1 MTASL
6 WEFALEFYGRPGVS
20 AACLT
25 LQDEAGID
33 VIELLAAI
41 YADCRGQPLNRE
53 DIADLRQK
61 MAVWRQ
67 SVVVPLRSVRRFLRA
82 PLAGHEGEKEELRAL
97 VKGAELEAEK
107 LQLMLAKDW
116 LQRREVRDG
125 SPLRQVMTDML
136 DLGLAGGELPA
147 PVERAIA
154 ILLVARASANVMG

>member
-33 VIELLAAI
+33 VIEMIVAI
-41 YADCRGQPLNRE
+41 YADCHGEPLDRE
-53 DIADLRQK
+53 GILELRQK

-82 PLAGHEGEKEELRAL
+82 PLAEHEGEKEKLRAL
-97 VKGAELEAEK
+97 VKGVELEAEK
-107 LQLMLAKDW
+107 LQLALAENW
-116 LQRREVRDG
+116 LQRREARDG

-136 DLGLAGGELPA
+136 NPSSVEGDLPA
-147 PVERAIA
+147 LVEKAIA
-154 ILLVARASANVMG
+154 TLLAARASANVTG